1 MLHGGETENKLKIS
15 SSEVLYLSELANL
28 PNSDFDSVKI
38 VILTSCHS
46 GRAGGFVD
54 TLLSKGVDVVIGFS
68 GLVEQ
73 VTGAYWTEQL
83 VYSLSLGNTVEDA
96 MNFADTALYNK
107 YNNTI
112 YSSQLSLILN
122 GRYTGST
129 NLSLKPCS

>member
-1 MLHGGETENKLKIS
+1 MCMFAGGSKCFSKSAGCWGSVSNGLHFDKASYVWKG
-15 SSEVLYLSELANL
+15 LSFA
-28 PNSDFDSVKI
+28 
-38 VILTSCHS
+38 
-46 GRAGGFVD
+46 AGGFVD